1 MKRIASI
8 VLTAFALLCLSISS
22 CGNNKKE
29 VLSKVPIKNEI
40 MGIKLG
46 EEASR
51 SEIENAFSTAIG
63 MDFRS
68 YEQEQEKGKLI
79 RTSTSIWYFLYGG
92 GAWTYADIL
101 LDEKNR
107 VKDIEFTFSN
117 KENESAENQFEVLK
131 ASLVQKYGEYNI
143 RQAPDKFKS
152 LLKWTDGVTSIGLSY
167 YEGRALNGENRFF
180 CTLFYVDDVL
190 ANPYSEQKA
199 ADL

>member
-1 MKRIASI
+1 M
-8 VLTAFALLCLSISS
+8 TAFALLCLSISS

-79 RTSTSIWYFLYGG
+79 RTSTYIWNFQYGG
-92 GAWTYADIL
+92 SAWTYADIL

-107 VKDIEFTFSN
+107 VYDIEFSSSY
-117 KENESAENQFEVLK
+117 ESMESAKKQFDLLK
-131 ASLVQKYGEYNI
+131 ASLVQKYGKYNI
-143 RQAPDKFKS
+143 RRAPDKS
-152 LLKWTDGVTSIGLSY
+152 VLKWTDGVTSIGLSH

-180 CTLFYVDDVL
+180 CTLFYVYDVL
-190 ANPYSEQKA
+190 ANPYREQNA